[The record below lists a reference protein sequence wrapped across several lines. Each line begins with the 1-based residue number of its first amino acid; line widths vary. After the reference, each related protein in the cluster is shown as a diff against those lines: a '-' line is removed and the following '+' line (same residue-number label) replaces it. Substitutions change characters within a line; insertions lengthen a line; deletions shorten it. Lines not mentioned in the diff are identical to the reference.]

1 MTDWTH
7 VDAIFRRSSAQEPD
21 CWRTWPIKIQVNWAR
36 LNAHQEPD
44 ARFAPKL
51 IQNIDMSVA
60 YSTKKLQ
67 KFPKYNFL
75 YQVRINVIFDIDHL
89 SSPRER
95 WQS

>member
-36 LNAHQEPD
+36 LNAHQEPN

-60 YSTKKLQ
+60 YSTKNNFKSFQ
-67 KFPKYNFL
+67 NTIFCTKYEL
-75 YQVRINVIFDIDHL
+75 T
-89 SSPRER
+89 
-95 WQS
+95 